1 MLVLRT
7 VLVVIQIIVM
17 VGLIISVLMQQGNA
31 QGMGAISGGADT
43 FFGKNKARTIDGIF
57 KTITKILAVLFIVLS
72 LALTFLY
79 K

>member
-17 VGLIISVLMQQGNA
+17 VGLIISVLMQQGNT

-43 FFGKNKARTIDGIF
+43 FFGKNKEGR
-57 KTITKILAVLFIVLS
+57 
-72 LALTFLY
+72 
-79 K
+79 